1 MPNVELLDAL
11 EQLSLD
17 SAFIKL
23 QGKSKATL
31 ASIPMSTSVDEA
43 NTLMSELQGTT
54 TFASHQTRTIPDE
67 PVIKIRPG
75 SFWESIDFAELWEH
89 RDVLYFLM
97 WRDLKVRY
105 KQTVLGAGWVV
116 FQPVLMTVVFAVFL
130 GKLIRV
136 PSDGIPYP
144 LFAYSGLLLWTFVS
158 NAVLSSCYSLVTN
171 SQIITRIY
179 FSRILIPTA
188 SVGVRLVDL
197 VIAAA
202 LLVPLFFYYHF
213 PLCLTFLILPLLLIQ
228 IAVLVLAVGIL
239 GAALNVSYRDVG
251 TLAPILLQV
260 WMFVSPLVYSLSF
273 VPPRLR
279 LLYAVNP
286 LVGIID
292 GFRAAL
298 FSLPLPWTSI
308 AVSALVTF
316 ALLIFSIGVFRKL
329 ESSFADDI

>member
-1 MPNVELLDAL
+1 
-11 EQLSLD
+11 
-17 SAFIKL
+17 
-23 QGKSKATL
+23 
-31 ASIPMSTSVDEA
+31 MSTSVDEA
-43 NTLMSELQGTT
+43 NALMSELQGTT
-54 TFASHQTRTIPDE
+54 TTFASRRTRTIPDE

-89 RDVLYFLM
+89 CDVLYFLM

-105 KQTVLGAGWVV
+105 KQTFLGAGWVV

-202 LLVPLFFYYHF
+202 LLVPLIFYYHVS
-213 PLCLTFLILPLLLIQ
+213 LSLTFLVLPLLLIQ

-260 WMFVSPLVYSLSF
+260 WMFVSPIVYSSSI
-273 VPPRLR
+273 VPARVQLF
-279 LLYAVNP
+279 YAINP

-292 GFRAAL
+292 GFRDAL
-298 FSLPLPWTSI
+298 FNLPMTWTRVAISS
-308 AVSALVTF
+308 AVTWPLV
-316 ALLIFSIGVFRKL
+316 IFSIHVFRNL
-329 ESSFADDI
+329 ESTFAYDI

>member
-1 MPNVELLDAL
+1 
-11 EQLSLD
+11 
-17 SAFIKL
+17 
-23 QGKSKATL
+23 
-31 ASIPMSTSVDEA
+31 MSSSVDQA
-43 NTLMSELQGTT
+43 NAVMSQREGAATTLPSR
-54 TFASHQTRTIPDE
+54 ATRLLPDA

-158 NAVLSSCYSLVTN
+158 NAVLGSCYSLVTN

-202 LLVPLFFYYHF
+202 LLVPLIFYYHV
-213 PLCLTFLILPLLLIQ
+213 PLSLTFLILPFLLIQ

-260 WMFVSPLVYSLSF
+260 WMFVSPLVYSSSI

-298 FSLPLPWTSI
+298 FGLPLPWTSI

>member
-1 MPNVELLDAL
+1 
-11 EQLSLD
+11 
-17 SAFIKL
+17 
-23 QGKSKATL
+23 
-31 ASIPMSTSVDEA
+31 MSTSVDEA
-43 NTLMSELQGTT
+43 SAVMSELQGTT
-54 TFASHQTRTIPDE
+54 TTFASRQARAIPDE
-67 PVIKIRPG
+67 AVIKIRPG
-75 SFWESIDFAELWEH
+75 SFWGSFDFAELWKH

-136 PSDGIPYP
+136 PSDGVPYP

-197 VIAAA
+197 SIAAA
-202 LLVPLFFYYHF
+202 LLVPLILYYHV
-213 PLCLTFLILPLLLIQ
+213 PLSLTFLLLPLFLTQ
-228 IAVLVLAVGIL
+228 IAVLVLAIGIL

-260 WMFVSPLVYSLSF
+260 WMFVSPLVYSSSI
-273 VPPRLR
+273 VPARVR
-279 LLYAVNP
+279 LLYSINP

-298 FSLPLPWTSI
+298 FGLPLPWTSI
-308 AVSALVTF
+308 VVSALVTF
-316 ALLIFSIGVFRKL
+316 ALLMFSIGVFKKL

>member
-1 MPNVELLDAL
+1 
-11 EQLSLD
+11 
-17 SAFIKL
+17 
-23 QGKSKATL
+23 
-31 ASIPMSTSVDEA
+31 MSTSVDEA
-43 NTLMSELQGTT
+43 SAVMSELQGTT
-54 TFASHQTRTIPDE
+54 TTFASRQARAIPDE
-67 PVIKIRPG
+67 AVIKIRPG
-75 SFWESIDFAELWEH
+75 SFWGSIDFTELWKH

-136 PSDGIPYP
+136 PSDGVPYP

-197 VIAAA
+197 SIAAA
-202 LLVPLFFYYHF
+202 LLVPLILYYHV
-213 PLCLTFLILPLLLIQ
+213 PLSLTFLLLPLFLTQ
-228 IAVLVLAVGIL
+228 IAVLVLAIGIL

-260 WMFVSPLVYSLSF
+260 WMFVSPLVYSSSI
-273 VPPRLR
+273 VPARLR
-279 LLYAVNP
+279 LLYSVNP

-298 FSLPLPWTSI
+298 FGLPLPWTSI
-308 AVSALVTF
+308 VVSALVTF
-316 ALLIFSIGVFRKL
+316 ALLMFSIGVFKKL